1 MQAAIFIFLNSDFY
15 YIHLCYASRKQRK
28 RILIIMNYSVVISV
42 CSLLL
47 AIYTFLSKNN
57 KDNTSQLTT
66 VIVKLENISEGISDI
81 KNELNSVKE
90 DQRKDHDEIVRITE
104 SLKSAWK
111 AINNSDFKFMEEK

>member
-1 MQAAIFIFLNSDFY
+1 
-15 YIHLCYASRKQRK
+15 
-28 RILIIMNYSVVISV
+28 MNYSVVISV

-47 AIYTFLSKNN
+47 AAYTFLSKNN

-90 DQRKDHDEIVRITE
+90 DQRKDHDEIVRINE

-111 AINNSDFKFMEEK
+111 IINGNETK